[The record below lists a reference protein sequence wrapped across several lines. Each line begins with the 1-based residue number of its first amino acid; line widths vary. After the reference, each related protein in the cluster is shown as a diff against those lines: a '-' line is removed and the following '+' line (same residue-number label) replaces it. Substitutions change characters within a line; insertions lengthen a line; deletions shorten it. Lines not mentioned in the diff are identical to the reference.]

1 MCGIAGVAGFQD
13 IDNAE
18 AIVHKMSCALAR
30 RGPDAEGITRLDGAV
45 LGHRRLSIFD
55 LSAAGIQPMTTPDRA
70 VSVVFNGAIYNFRE
84 LRPLLESAGYRFQ
97 SQTDTEVLLHGYREW
112 GIDQLVARLRGM
124 FAFGLWD
131 NRNRKLFLVRDR
143 LGVKPL
149 IYAVQGNQIAFA
161 STPRA
166 IRQSGLV
173 SEIDPQAVAEFLE
186 FGYVTDD
193 RTIYQGVA
201 KVQAGTIM
209 EWSDGRLSAR
219 QYWFLPTVNQQSRV
233 TFEDAV
239 AETERLFLEAVKLR
253 LDADVPVG
261 SLLSGGVDSS
271 LVCWAVS
278 ALGADITAFTIG
290 AHGDPLDETADARQT
305 ARQLGIRHE
314 VIDLSPDETPSIDDM
329 SSAYGE
335 PFACASALGMM
346 RVSKAVRSSATVL
359 LTGDG
364 GDDVYLGYPE
374 HRYFQ
379 MAQDLA
385 RRLPPGSG
393 QLWRAIRPAIPNAG
407 MLRRGAHFL
416 DYATGG
422 LGSVTRAHPGLN
434 VYQQS
439 GMLGERLASAVI
451 PQRQIE
457 RSLDSARHLLTEFLA
472 YDRRTRFTGEY
483 MTKVDGG
490 TMYHALEGRAPFL
503 DQELWNFAATL
514 PYSIRLRGGQLK
526 AILRELARRRV
537 GERVASGSKRGFS
550 IPVNRWLA
558 GRWRRDFAEA
568 MSNSL
573 LAKEGW
579 IRSGPVLEQH
589 RRAVEKGWVSNQLWY
604 LYVLETWFRRELR
617 HDPAD
622 AAESVANAAAPAQ
635 GAGVTF

>member
-1 MCGIAGVAGFQD
+1 
-13 IDNAE
+13 
-18 AIVHKMSCALAR
+18 
-30 RGPDAEGITRLDGAV
+30 
-45 LGHRRLSIFD
+45 
-55 LSAAGIQPMTTPDRA
+55 
-70 VSVVFNGAIYNFRE
+70 
-84 LRPLLESAGYRFQ
+84 
-97 SQTDTEVLLHGYREW
+97 
-112 GIDQLVARLRGM
+112 
-124 FAFGLWD
+124 
-131 NRNRKLFLVRDR
+131 
-143 LGVKPL
+143 
-149 IYAVQGNQIAFA
+149 
-161 STPRA
+161 
-166 IRQSGLV
+166 
-173 SEIDPQAVAEFLE
+173 
-186 FGYVTDD
+186 
-193 RTIYQGVA
+193 
-201 KVQAGTIM
+201 
-209 EWSDGRLSAR
+209 
-219 QYWFLPTVNQQSRV
+219 
-233 TFEDAV
+233 
-239 AETERLFLEAVKLR
+239 
-253 LDADVPVG
+253 
-261 SLLSGGVDSS
+261 
-271 LVCWAVS
+271 
-278 ALGADITAFTIG
+278 
-290 AHGDPLDETADARQT
+290 
-305 ARQLGIRHE
+305 
-314 VIDLSPDETPSIDDM
+314 
-329 SSAYGE
+329 
-335 PFACASALGMM
+335 MM

>member
-18 AIVHKMSCALAR
+18 DIVHKMSCALAR

-45 LGHRRLSIFD
+45 FGHRRLSIFD

-70 VSVVFNGAIYNFRE
+70 ISVVFNGAIYNFRE
-84 LRPLLESAGYRFQ
+84 LRPILEAAGHRFQ

-112 GIDQLVARLRGM
+112 GIDQLVSRLRGM

-149 IYAVQGNQIAFA
+149 IYAVLGNKIAFA

-193 RTIYQGVA
+193 RTIYQGVS

-209 EWSDGRLSAR
+209 EWSDGRLSSR
-219 QYWFLPTVNQQSRV
+219 QYWSLPVVDEQSRV

-239 AETERLFLEAVKLR
+239 VETERLFLQAVKLR

-278 ALGADITAFTIG
+278 ALGAKITAFTIG

-314 VIDLSPDETPSIDDM
+314 VIDLSPEETPSIDDM
-329 SSAYGE
+329 ANAYGE

-364 GDDVYLGYPE
+364 GDDVFLGYPE

-379 MAQDLA
+379 MAQNLA

-393 QLWRAIRPAIPNAG
+393 QLWRALRPAIPNIG
-407 MLRRGAHFL
+407 VLRRGAHFL

-422 LGSVTRAHPGLN
+422 LGSVTRTHPGLN
-434 VYQQS
+434 VYQQF
-439 GMLGERLASAVI
+439 GMLGERLTSAVI

-457 RSLDSARHLLTEFLA
+457 RSLASARNLLTEFLP
-472 YDRRTRFTGEY
+472 YDRRTRFLGEY

-490 TMYHALEGRAPFL
+490 TMFHALEGRAPLL

-514 PYSIRLRGGQLK
+514 PYSIRLHGGQLK
-526 AILRELARRRV
+526 AILRELARRRI
-537 GERVASGSKRGFS
+537 GERVASGSKRGFG

-558 GRWRRDFAEA
+558 GRWRRDFEET
-568 MSNSL
+568 MSHSL

-589 RRAVEKGWVSNQLWY
+589 RKAVEKGWVSNQLWY
-604 LYVLETWFRRELR
+604 LYVLEAWFRNEMPR
-617 HDPAD
+617 HEDH
-622 AAESVANAAAPAQ
+622 AAEPVASVTASTRSAM
-635 GAGVTF
+635 